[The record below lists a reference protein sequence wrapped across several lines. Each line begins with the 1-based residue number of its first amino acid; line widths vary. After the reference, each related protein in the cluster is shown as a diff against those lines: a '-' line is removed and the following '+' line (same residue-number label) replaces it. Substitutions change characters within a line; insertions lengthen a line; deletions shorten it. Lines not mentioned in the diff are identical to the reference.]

1 MPSLR
6 TTYYSF
12 DNESLNVKNIIM
24 YLLCL
29 SRQDVIPRFTLDFTD
44 TELSITTIYSA
55 HTTHLPL
62 IGYSIITYNIYTKKW
77 KSIIHL
83 ESKTNSVTKTNYMY
97 EIIKWNFNDL
107 IDNNLL
113 KIKYDAPYIDYIL
126 ESDYIE
132 DIIEPSLNLFYYKT
146 KVDSTKVFGVTMEY
160 ALSLYYNVNDIEKFY
175 KKVDKYEKYLLF
187 QSIKKIINNKHLLPE
202 ELWDEIYKFF

>member
-77 KSIIHL
+77 KSIINL
-83 ESKTNSVTKTNYMY
+83 ESKTNGVTKTNYMY

>member
-77 KSIIHL
+77 KSIINL
-83 ESKTNSVTKTNYMY
+83 ESKTNGVTKTNYMY

-187 QSIKKIINNKHLLPE
+187 KSIKEIINNKHLLPE